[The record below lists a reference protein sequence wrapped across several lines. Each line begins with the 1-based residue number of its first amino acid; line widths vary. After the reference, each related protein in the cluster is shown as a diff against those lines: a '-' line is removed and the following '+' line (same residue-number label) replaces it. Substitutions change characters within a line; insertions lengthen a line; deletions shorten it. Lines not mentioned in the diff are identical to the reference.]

1 MASTSDAIFD
11 TLAKEDKL
19 DGTNYSL
26 WSFMVRNIL
35 VSRDLWGRVTGDD
48 VRPGNVA
55 PATPERAPAAPP
67 PPTAEQK
74 RWDSKDA
81 LALLAISLT
90 CKRSIIL
97 HIKSCRHAKNAWD
110 ILEAL
115 YVAKNDTRIAYLK
128 K

>member
-1 MASTSDAIFD
+1 MASTFDAVFN

-35 VSRDLWGRVTGDD
+35 VSRDLWGHVTGDD

-55 PATPERAPAAPP
+55 LATPGRAPAAPP
-67 PPTAEQK
+67 PPTVEQK

-90 CKRSIIL
+90 CKRSIIP
-97 HIKSCRHAKNAWD
+97 HIKS
-110 ILEAL
+110 
-115 YVAKNDTRIAYLK
+115 
-128 K
+128 